1 MTEGTPFARTVETRN
16 PLVPYGLTKAALG
29 ILLAGAAVV
38 SLARLQ
44 ELIRREL
51 VLGRFVAD
59 VLYTAA
65 LCLATLACLY
75 WLIWACKA
83 VLSGVRRIPRV
94 ITPPGAPRSIEDPD
108 LLRKTFL
115 TRFMPAYE
123 MPSGGPLVLAQRY
136 MSGRVPFLT
145 RPARA
150 VVEDDIRF
158 VRQLLLWAMVLG
170 GGAFVLSVLPFHL
183 GAILIPD
190 SLGPP
195 ALGFVVV
202 MGATAV
208 LKLLS
213 IVALLPSAA
222 PSTDVLESI
231 RTVRGGGDPSI
242 LAPDIERE
250 MLSERVLDLPNR
262 VMRLGFQPI
271 LGGVEDTGR
280 VAGELFLETQPEPR
294 PHPLPLVRWGYLA
307 SGAALTVLGA
317 AITMRVPSNLATLSL
332 LRTGS
337 LEPVAT
343 YGLGFLLGAVYA
355 RTGMGFLRHSLLLLN
370 TFRFTS
376 MLTYVQVEGTYG
388 RTEVK
393 AGRAITDSFETSN
406 VVLRSDCQMRVYAAE
421 LLTETDAVEQDHPE
435 EAALMS
441 PRSVIGLSVVDRSR
455 RALAIAE
462 EVIDRFGKAGVVLR
476 GIDVGAD
483 TVQDIANTNLA
494 FHQAKALAGQRGAAG
509 VLGAPVSAEERLL
522 LGADGSS
529 PASRLPTT
537 PGEDTKVCP
546 DCAETVKAQARKCRF
561 CGYVFD
567 PSR

>member
-1 MTEGTPFARTVETRN
+1 MTEGTPFSRTIETRN
-16 PLVPYGLTKAALG
+16 PLVPYGFTKVALG
-29 ILLAGAAVV
+29 IVLAGVAVFG
-38 SLARLQ
+38 LARLQ
-44 ELIRREL
+44 GLIRREL
-51 VLGRFVAD
+51 VLGRFVVD
-59 VLYTAA
+59 LVYTAA
-65 LCLATLACLY
+65 LGLATLACLY
-75 WLIWACKA
+75 WFIWACKA
-83 VLSGVRRIPRV
+83 VVSGLRRIPRV
-94 ITPPGAPRSIEDPD
+94 ITPPGAPRSIEDAD

-123 MPSGGPLVLAQRY
+123 MPSSGPLVLAHRY

-158 VRQLLLWAMVLG
+158 VRRLVTWALLLG
-170 GGAFVLSVLPFHL
+170 GGAFVLSVLPIPF
-183 GAILIPD
+183 GDVLIPN
-190 SLGPP
+190 SLWPLGMGFLVVIGAAA
-195 ALGFVVV
+195 AL
-202 MGATAV
+202 
-208 LKLLS
+208 KILS
-213 IVALLPSAA
+213 MVALLPAGA

-250 MLSERVLDLPNR
+250 MLSERVLELPNR

-280 VAGELFLETQPEPR
+280 VTGELFLETQPEPR
-294 PHPLPLVRWGYLA
+294 PHLLPLVRWGYLA
-307 SGAALTVLGA
+307 AGAALTGLGA
-317 AITMRVPSNLATLSL
+317 AVTMSVPSDLATLSL
-332 LRTGS
+332 LRTGG

-343 YGLGFLLGAVYA
+343 YGLGFLAGVVCA
-355 RTGMGFLRHSLLLLN
+355 RTGMGFLRHALLLLN
-370 TFRFTS
+370 TFRFAS

-406 VVLRSDCQMRVYAAE
+406 VVLRSDCQMRIYTAE
-421 LLTETDAVEQDHPE
+421 LLTETDAVEQEHPE

-441 PRSVIGLSVVDRSR
+441 PRSVIGLSVVDRSH

-462 EVIDRFGKAGVVLR
+462 GVIDQFGKAGVVLR

-483 TVQDIANTNLA
+483 AVQDIANTNLA

-509 VLGAPVSAEERLL
+509 ALGAPASAEERLL
-522 LGADGSS
+522 VGAAGTSS
-529 PASRLPTT
+529 AGRLPTS

-546 DCAETVKAQARKCRF
+546 DCAETVKAKARKCRF

-567 PSR
+567 PSG